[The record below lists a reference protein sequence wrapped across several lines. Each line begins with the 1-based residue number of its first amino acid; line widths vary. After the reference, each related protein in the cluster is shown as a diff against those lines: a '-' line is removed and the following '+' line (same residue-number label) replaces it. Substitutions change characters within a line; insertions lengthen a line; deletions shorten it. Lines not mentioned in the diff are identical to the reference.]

1 MSQLS
6 LPIVHQDVRL
16 PNISVRKDSIFIWGF
31 PSDDE
36 LTDLG
41 GILISVIPSYS
52 VLFQARLMSVHSC
65 RKMKLILNCR
75 TLGLPFPRTRRPQI
89 DICGQ
94 LRALGEYQVPYWW
107 TSNSYKMGYF
117 LLKYVLTS
125 PSVLWHI
132 SRSLDSR
139 TVFLGTKSRLLPWNI
154 YIIFPFFWVTEWL
167 SQTVTYD

>member
-65 RKMKLILNCR
+65 RKDEVDFKLLYFVLNC
-75 TLGLPFPRTRRPQI
+75 PASDSQI

-132 SRSLDSR
+132 PRSLDSR
-139 TVFLGTKSRLLPWNI
+139 TGFLGTKFRLLPWNI